1 MEAKPTGEM
10 EKFRARGLDCPH
22 CALEIETALR
32 RIDGFGEAVVSFGTG
47 AIVIPRGG
55 RSAARQAIARIEPGI
70 RLVEWSDTAGKASPK
85 GKAKS
90 DSIRIARMA
99 LAAVLTIIGMALN
112 DRLHTASTAVVEYAL
127 FLTAYLLVGASV
139 LFNAARNI
147 LRGRVFDE
155 LFLMSIATLGAIAIR
170 ELPEAV
176 AVMFFY
182 SLGEYIQDLAV
193 GKSRRSIAAL
203 MNLRPN
209 FARVVEEAGEESGEQ
224 ASETERLEEVSPE
237 SVRIGAIAEVR
248 PGERVPLDGEV
259 ITGSSWVDT
268 SALTGESVP
277 RSAAPGETVLAGF
290 VNDAATIRIRTTK
303 VFAESSVSRIL
314 QLVEDAAA
322 RKAATEKLI
331 SRFAAVYT
339 PIVVAVAALVAFLPP
354 LIIPGASL
362 VDWVYRALVV
372 LVISCPCALV
382 ISVPLGYFGGIGGAS
397 RRGILIK
404 GANFIDAL
412 KDVSTVVVDKTGTL
426 TKGIFQ
432 VTRKVAAPGFTP
444 EEVLR
449 LAAAVEAHSTHP
461 IARSIRE
468 AYGSRSN
475 TPALMDLREEK
486 GFGVTA
492 RIGDRRIM
500 AGGARLMRRE
510 GIAFTPP
517 GPPMDD
523 TTDDSAD
530 SAGRSV
536 VYVAV
541 DRTLAGYLVIAD
553 EVKREAP
560 RAVADMRELG
570 VKRVVMLTG
579 DNRNVAAR
587 VARDLAVDA
596 WYAELLPEE
605 KVAKVEELT
614 AQLPRSERLAFV
626 GDGINDAPVLMR
638 ADIGFAMGA
647 LGSDAA
653 IEAADVVLMDDRVD
667 GIVSAI
673 RLAHHTRSV
682 VVQNI
687 VFALLVK
694 LVFLGIGTL
703 GIAEMWE
710 AVIADMGVSVA
721 VVLNATR
728 TLGYAR
734 RMGSSGV
741 KS

>member
-1 MEAKPTGEM
+1 METKPTGEM
-10 EKFRARGLDCPH
+10 EKFRAQGLDCPH

-32 RIDGFGEAVVSFGTG
+32 RIDGFSEAVVSFGTG
-47 AIVIPRGG
+47 AILIPRGG
-55 RSAARQAIARIEPGI
+55 RSAARQAIARIEPGV
-70 RLVEWSDTAGKASPK
+70 RLVEWGDTAREASPK
-85 GKAKS
+85 GEAKS

-99 LAAVLTIIGMALN
+99 LAAVLTIIGMVLE
-112 DRLHTASTAVVEYAL
+112 DRLHTASTAVAEYAL

-203 MNLRPN
+203 MNLRPD
-209 FARVVEEAGEESGEQ
+209 FARVVEQAHEGAGEREL
-224 ASETERLEEVSPE
+224 LEAVSPE
-237 SVRIGAIAEVR
+237 SVRIGAIVEVR

-259 ITGSSWVDT
+259 ITGSSWMDT

-290 VNDAATIRIRTTK
+290 VNDAATIRIRITK

-426 TKGIFQ
+426 TRGMFQ

-468 AYGSRSN
+468 AYGSQPD
-475 TPALMDLREEK
+475 TPALIDPREEK

-517 GPPMDD
+517 M
-523 TTDDSAD
+523 DDSAD
-530 SAGRSV
+530 SAGCSV

-560 RAVADMRELG
+560 RAVADMRALG

-605 KVAKVEELT
+605 KVAKVEELA
-614 AQLPRSERLAFV
+614 AQLPRGERLAFV

-667 GIVSAI
+667 GIAAAI
-673 RLAHHTRSV
+673 RLARHTRSV

-694 LVFLGIGTL
+694 LVFLGLGTV

-721 VVLNATR
+721 AVLNATR
-728 TLGYAR
+728 TLRYSR
-734 RMGSSGV
+734 RMGSGGV

>member
-47 AIVIPRGG
+47 AILIPRGG
-55 RSAARQAIARIEPGI
+55 RNAARQAIARIEPGI
-70 RLVEWSDTAGKASPK
+70 RLVEWSDTAGEASPK
-85 GKAKS
+85 GEAKS
-90 DSIRIARMA
+90 DSIRIARIA
-99 LAAVLTIIGMALN
+99 LAAVLTIIGMALK
-112 DRLHTASTAVVEYAL
+112 DRLHTASTAVAEYAL

-139 LFNAARNI
+139 LCNAARNI
-147 LRGRVFDE
+147 LRGKVFDE

-203 MNLRPN
+203 MNLRPD
-209 FARVVEEAGEESGEQ
+209 FARVVEQAHEGAGEREP
-224 ASETERLEEVSPE
+224 LEEVSPE
-237 SVRIGAIAEVR
+237 SVRIGAIVEVR

-322 RKAATEKLI
+322 RKASTEKLI

-426 TKGIFQ
+426 TRGIFQ

-468 AYGSRSN
+468 AYGSRPD

-614 AQLPRSERLAFV
+614 AQLPRGERLAFV

-667 GIVSAI
+667 GIASAI
-673 RLAHHTRSV
+673 RLARHTRSV

-721 VVLNATR
+721 AVLNATR
-728 TLGYAR
+728 TLRYSR

-741 KS
+741 KA

>member
-1 MEAKPTGEM
+1 MEVKPTGEM

-55 RSAARQAIARIEPGI
+55 RSAARQAIARIEPRI
-70 RLVEWSDTAGKASPK
+70 RLVEWGDTAGKASPK
-85 GKAKS
+85 GKSKS

-99 LAAVLTIIGMALN
+99 LAAVLTIIGMALK
-112 DRLHTASTAVVEYAL
+112 DRLHTGPPHIAEYAL

-203 MNLRPN
+203 MNLRPD
-209 FARVVEEAGEESGEQ
+209 FARVVEQAHEESGER
-224 ASETERLEEVSPE
+224 ELLEAVSPE
-237 SVRIGAIAEVR
+237 SVRIGAIVEVR

-259 ITGSSWVDT
+259 ITGSSWIDT

-290 VNDAATIRIRTTK
+290 VNDAATIRIRITK
-303 VFAESSVSRIL
+303 AFAESSVSRIL

-354 LIIPGASL
+354 LIVPGASL
-362 VDWVYRALVV
+362 VDRVYRALVV

-426 TKGIFQ
+426 TRGIFQ
-432 VTRKVAAPGFTP
+432 VTRKVAASGFTP

-449 LAAAVEAHSTHP
+449 LAAAVESHSTHP

-468 AYGSRSN
+468 AYGSRPD
-475 TPALMDLREEK
+475 TPALIDPREEK

-510 GIAFTPP
+510 GIACTPP

-541 DRTLAGYLVIAD
+541 DRTLAGYLVITD

-605 KVAKVEELT
+605 KVAKVEELA
-614 AQLPRSERLAFV
+614 AQLPRGERLAFV

-667 GIVSAI
+667 GIASAI
-673 RLAHHTRSV
+673 RLARHTRSV

-694 LVFLGIGTL
+694 LVFLGLGTL

-721 VVLNATR
+721 AVLNATR
-728 TLGYAR
+728 TLRYSR
-734 RMGSSGV
+734 RMGAAG
-741 KS
+741 